1 MSSARDGAVSVLLRA
16 LRTALQATGLSPAE
30 RVVVGF
36 SGGPDSLALL
46 WGLQHLARQGV
57 GPQPIPVHV
66 DHRLHPDS
74 SALAA
79 RAAALGTRLGLT
91 VLVRTVDVNAW
102 PELREG
108 GTEAGARAARYAALA
123 QVAQEHGTRWIAVGH
138 TRDDQ
143 AETLLLRLLRGA
155 GLDGLAGMR
164 PLTELRVPLDPEH
177 HTFATIQLL
186 RPLLKVR
193 RQTILATL
201 SLLGLEPL
209 QDPTN
214 VSLAF
219 ERNAVRQ
226 RVIPVLEEIRP
237 GAVETLAQV
246 AEQLQE
252 DAQYL
257 LDCASDAYRR
267 SVQLVDGFAI
277 VDRSS
282 FRCLAPALQR
292 RVLQL
297 TIRDLIDPT
306 WTLPRDR
313 LLALRHAIEQGRP
326 GARVELGRGI
336 VALISYTEAVLGP
349 AARIEDFLR
358 RRSGYPLLEP
368 GTVLPLERGMTV
380 RLANGWS
387 LVVYEATEGRW
398 FLRTRR
404 IGDRLVRP
412 GTSTPVRL
420 QNWLVNEKIPSYVRD
435 RLAMVASDGVAWWI
449 AGLGSE
455 RFVAPDGTLVVELRR
470 SEEAQRVNETVRTVP
485 GELERVL
492 IDEATLQKRVAEL
505 GNEIAQAY
513 RGQRPVLIGVL
524 TGAFVFM
531 ADLIRHLPIE
541 LDVDFMA
548 VSSYGQATVT
558 SGVVRIIKDL
568 DRPIEGRDVLLVEDI
583 VDSGL
588 TLQYL
593 LDVLRRRNPRSLRV
607 VVLLRKQ
614 KPEAIQV
621 PVDWVGFDIPD
632 EFVVGYGLDAAGR
645 FRNLPFIAV
654 YRTAK

>member
-1 MSSARDGAVSVLLRA
+1 M
-16 LRTALQATGLSPAE
+16 
-30 RVVVGF
+30 
-36 SGGPDSLALL
+36 
-46 WGLQHLARQGV
+46 
-57 GPQPIPVHV
+57 
-66 DHRLHPDS
+66 
-74 SALAA
+74 
-79 RAAALGTRLGLT
+79 
-91 VLVRTVDVNAW
+91 LVRTVDVNAW

-306 WTLPRDR
+306 WTLPATDCSRSVTRSSRGVPEHASSSAVASLRSSATLR
-313 LLALRHAIEQGRP
+313 LF
-326 GARVELGRGI
+326 
-336 VALISYTEAVLGP
+336 S
-349 AARIEDFLR
+349 
-358 RRSGYPLLEP
+358 
-368 GTVLPLERGMTV
+368 V
-380 RLANGWS
+380 RLHGS
-387 LVVYEATEGRW
+387 
-398 FLRTRR
+398 RTFC
-404 IGDRLVRP
+404 
-412 GTSTPVRL
+412 
-420 QNWLVNEKIPSYVRD
+420 
-435 RLAMVASDGVAWWI
+435 DG
-449 AGLGSE
+449 
-455 RFVAPDGTLVVELRR
+455 
-470 SEEAQRVNETVRTVP
+470 
-485 GELERVL
+485 
-492 IDEATLQKRVAEL
+492 
-505 GNEIAQAY
+505 
-513 RGQRPVLIGVL
+513 
-524 TGAFVFM
+524 
-531 ADLIRHLPIE
+531 
-541 LDVDFMA
+541 
-548 VSSYGQATVT
+548 
-558 SGVVRIIKDL
+558 
-568 DRPIEGRDVLLVEDI
+568 GRD
-583 VDSGL
+583 
-588 TLQYL
+588 T
-593 LDVLRRRNPRSLRV
+593 RS
-607 VVLLRKQ
+607 
-614 KPEAIQV
+614 
-621 PVDWVGFDIPD
+621 
-632 EFVVGYGLDAAGR
+632 
-645 FRNLPFIAV
+645 
-654 YRTAK
+654 